1 MKPDPGGLYKE
12 AEQASSILKD
22 YSNKIVRVVT
32 HNDADGLT
40 AGGIIHKTL
49 LRENWSIHTRSIK
62 QLEEPV
68 IRDLSKENPDV
79 VIFTDCGSGQLD
91 FIKDILLDNCLVIVV
106 DHHQPKII
114 EHENLV
120 HLNPHHHGID
130 GSKEISG
137 SGMAYIFSRAYDPE
151 NIDLS
156 ALAIVGAIGDIQDG
170 GGVFKGVNRE
180 IIKDG
185 EKAGVLK
192 VEKDLR
198 LFGRQTR
205 PLYKAIEYT
214 TEPFIPGLSGSES
227 ASIQFLNDLGIPVKK
242 DGDFTMLADLDKDE
256 GQRLATA
263 LVLKMIENK
272 VPPKLAEG
280 IVGEVCTLLKEDK
293 RTHLRDGREFATLLN
308 GCGKHEKNGIGLA
321 VCLGDR
327 GELYKKSLDM
337 LREHKGY
344 LSKCYKW
351 ISKNTNRIKDMEV
364 LYSLDVGEDINENVI
379 GTVASMVL
387 NSRMLEGVKPIIA
400 FSKRDDE
407 FLKVS
412 SRGTRDMIENGL
424 NLGKVMAYASE
435 GVKGEGGGHDIAAG
449 AIIKEEKKEKF
460 LEYAREE
467 IKRQWTATGHD

>member
-1 MKPDPGGLYKE
+1 MKPVSGKLYREFKE
-12 AEQASSILKD
+12 ASKTLKD
-22 YSNKIVRVVT
+22 YSDRVVRVVT

-40 AGGIIHKTL
+40 AGGIVHKTFM
-49 LRENWSIHTRSIK
+49 RENRSIHTRSVK
-62 QLEEPV
+62 QLEEIV
-68 IRDLSKENPDV
+68 IKEVSKEKPEI

-91 FIKDILLDNCLVIVV
+91 SIKDILLDNCLVIIL
-106 DHHQPKII
+106 DHHQPKILD
-114 EHENLV
+114 HENLI
-120 HLNPHHHGID
+120 HINPHSHGID

-137 SGMAYIFSRAYDPE
+137 SGMAYLFSKAYNPE
-151 NIDLS
+151 NVNLA
-156 ALAIVGAIGDIQDG
+156 ALAIVGAIGDNQDG
-170 GGVFKGVNRE
+170 DGVFRGVNRE

-185 EKAGVLK
+185 EDAGVLK

-205 PLYKAIEYT
+205 PLYRAIEYT

-242 DGDFTMLADLDKDE
+242 DDEFTMLADLDKDE
-256 GQRLATA
+256 RQRLVTA

-280 IVGEVCTLLKEDK
+280 IVGEVCTLLKEDR

-327 GELYKKSLDM
+327 GKLYKKSLDM
-337 LREHKGY
+337 LYEHKGY

-351 ISKNTNRIKDMEV
+351 ISENTDRIEDMEV
-364 LYSLDVGEDINENVI
+364 LYALDAGEDIDENVI

-387 NSRMLEGVKPIIA
+387 NSRILEGLKPIIA
-400 FSKRDDE
+400 FSKRDDNS
-407 FLKVS
+407 LKVS
-412 SRGTRDMIENGL
+412 SRGTRDMVENGL

-449 AIIKEEKKEKF
+449 AVIEEGKKEEF
-460 LEYAREE
+460 LEYAKEE
-467 IKRQWTATGHD
+467 IKRQWMG